1 MKKNNSMQL
10 LFKYLRKYSGLI
22 LFTLVLAAIGQ
33 LFSMMDPYIMRL
45 LIDNYT
51 NDLSKFTSRDF
62 LKGVLTL
69 GLAIIGVAMVSR
81 IAKAFQ
87 DYLVNL
93 ITQKVSTEIYNDG
106 LKHALSLPFEVFED
120 QRSGETLGILQKV
133 RTDVQRLLSTTINIL
148 FVSLIGIIAVTIYSF
163 SVYWAVG
170 PLFAITIPILIILSG
185 YLTKKIKKIQKT
197 IVAET
202 TALAGSTTESLR
214 NVELIKSTGLVEQ
227 EINRLNDTTNQIL
240 ELEIK
245 KVKYVRSLSF
255 IQGTVINFIRTTII
269 VIMAYLIFQGKI
281 SVGEFFSLF
290 MYSFFIFGPLNEIG
304 NLINLYSETL
314 VSLQN
319 FKTLMEM
326 KPELPP
332 HDAIPV
338 GSIDS
343 IDFNNVSYHYN
354 STPKNALNNITFN
367 VMQGE
372 KIAFVGP
379 SGAGK
384 STLIKLLLGLYKPV
398 SGDMHFSNIPIKR
411 INMDDIRHQ
420 IGIVNQDTHLFAGTI
435 RDNLLFVKPDA
446 TDDEIKSVLRKAA
459 AHTLLDRAEKGI
471 YTTIGEGGIKVSGGE
486 KQRISIARALLRNPH
501 LLVFDEATSALDSLT
516 EEEINETIENLP
528 DNDKRITILIAHRLS
543 TIMNCNRIYV
553 LENGKI
559 VEQGSHDE
567 LVNKKREIFAWY
579 KTEIKCPIGTFPTF
593 LSPKPRGSKTVVQVV
608 KNIPGVHR

>member
-1 MKKNNSMQL
+1 MKLLYSYLKKHKLL
-10 LFKYLRKYSGLI
+10 LFI
-22 LFTLVLAAIGQ
+22 ALVLAAVNICFSLSDSVITGKLMQDCGVGIAKYKGNEIG
-33 LFSMMDPYIMRL
+33 FIKSVA
-45 LIDNYT
+45 
-51 NDLSKFTSRDF
+51 FW
-62 LKGVLTL
+62 L
-69 GLAIIGVAMVSR
+69 GLSLGASMISR
-81 IAKAFQ
+81 ITKNFQ
-87 DYLVNL
+87 DYFTNIV
-93 ITQKVSTEIYNDG
+93 IQRTGAEMYTDG
-106 LKHALSLPFEVFED
+106 IKKSLDLPYEEFED

-133 RTDVQRLLSTTINIL
+133 RTDVQRLLSTSINIL

-170 PLFAITIPILIILSG
+170 PLFAITIPILVILSG
-185 YLTKKIKKIQKT
+185 YLTKKIKKIQKK

-559 VEQGSHDE
+559 VEQGNHTE
-567 LVNKKREIFAWY
+567 LLENKGLYFAMWRQQVGMENEI
-579 KTEIKCPIGTFPTF
+579 
-593 LSPKPRGSKTVVQVV
+593 LS
-608 KNIPGVHR
+608 I

>member
-1 MKKNNSMQL
+1 MQL

>member
-1 MKKNNSMQL
+1 MQL

-87 DYLVNL
+87 DYLVNF

-398 SGDMHFSNIPIKR
+398 SGEMHFSNIPIKR

-559 VEQGSHDE
+559 VEQGNHTE
-567 LVNKKREIFAWY
+567 LLENKGLYFAMWRQQVGMENEI
-579 KTEIKCPIGTFPTF
+579 
-593 LSPKPRGSKTVVQVV
+593 LS
-608 KNIPGVHR
+608 I

>member
-1 MKKNNSMQL
+1 
-10 LFKYLRKYSGLI
+10 
-22 LFTLVLAAIGQ
+22 VLAAIGQ

-87 DYLVNL
+87 DYLVNF

-398 SGDMHFSNIPIKR
+398 SGEMHFSNIPIKR

-559 VEQGSHDE
+559 VEQGNHTE
-567 LVNKKREIFAWY
+567 LLENKGLYFAMWRQQVGMENEI
-579 KTEIKCPIGTFPTF
+579 
-593 LSPKPRGSKTVVQVV
+593 LS
-608 KNIPGVHR
+608 I

>member
-1 MKKNNSMQL
+1 MKKNNYMQL
-10 LFKYLRKYSGLI
+10 LLIYLRKYSGLI
-22 LFTLVLAAIGQ
+22 LFTLLLAAIGQ

-51 NDLSKFTSRDF
+51 NDLSKFSFREF

-69 GLAIIGVAMVSR
+69 GFVIIGVAMVSR

-133 RTDVQRLLSTTINIL
+133 RTDVQRLLSTSINIL

-170 PLFAITIPILIILSG
+170 PLFAITIPILVILSG
-185 YLTKKIKKIQKT
+185 YLTKKIKKIQKK

-559 VEQGSHDE
+559 VEQGNHTE
-567 LVNKKREIFAWY
+567 LLENKGLYFAMWRQQVGMENEIL
-579 KTEIKCPIGTFPTF
+579 TI
-593 LSPKPRGSKTVVQVV
+593 
-608 KNIPGVHR
+608 

>member
-1 MKKNNSMQL
+1 MQL

-133 RTDVQRLLSTTINIL
+133 RTDVQRLLSTTINIV

-269 VIMAYLIFQGKI
+269 VIMAYLIIQGKI

-559 VEQGSHDE
+559 VEQGNHTE
-567 LVNKKREIFAWY
+567 LLENKGLYFAMWRQQVGMENEIL
-579 KTEIKCPIGTFPTF
+579 TI
-593 LSPKPRGSKTVVQVV
+593 
-608 KNIPGVHR
+608 

>member
-1 MKKNNSMQL
+1 
-10 LFKYLRKYSGLI
+10 
-22 LFTLVLAAIGQ
+22 
-33 LFSMMDPYIMRL
+33 
-45 LIDNYT
+45 
-51 NDLSKFTSRDF
+51 
-62 LKGVLTL
+62 
-69 GLAIIGVAMVSR
+69 MVSR

-435 RDNLLFVKPDA
+435 RDNLLFVKPNA
-446 TDDEIKSVLRKAA
+446 TDDEIKSVLRKAS

-559 VEQGSHDE
+559 VEQGNHTE
-567 LVNKKREIFAWY
+567 LLENKGLYFAMWRQQVGMENEIL
-579 KTEIKCPIGTFPTF
+579 TI
-593 LSPKPRGSKTVVQVV
+593 
-608 KNIPGVHR
+608 

>member
-1 MKKNNSMQL
+1 MQL

-384 STLIKLLLGLYKPV
+384 STLIKLLLGLYQPV

-559 VEQGSHDE
+559 VEQGNHTE
-567 LVNKKREIFAWY
+567 LLENKGLYFAMWRQQVGMENEIL
-579 KTEIKCPIGTFPTF
+579 TI
-593 LSPKPRGSKTVVQVV
+593 
-608 KNIPGVHR
+608 

>member
-1 MKKNNSMQL
+1 MQL

-559 VEQGSHDE
+559 VEQGNHTE
-567 LVNKKREIFAWY
+567 LLENKGLYFAMWRQQVGMENEI
-579 KTEIKCPIGTFPTF
+579 
-593 LSPKPRGSKTVVQVV
+593 LS
-608 KNIPGVHR
+608 I